1 MFIRCAINNNVQ
13 NYLYKYFERAFL
25 QKSKLLEWK
34 EMSIESPD
42 NELVVKLSQ
51 AKDFSDVFELV
62 EEALIKT
69 LNRKRGGIMLGLQD
83 LGAQR
88 NYFIGAYHVVGS
100 NWIVIN
106 KTPLRRIRAHSK
118 ESDELY
124 NAYLFHVMLHEYIH
138 ALGITDERLCRQVT
152 RDVTLQIIQDENHPA
167 VKLAV
172 QGLGALFPFM
182 RYYTPEDY
190 AMLER
195 SPDQRGM
202 PRIEIVRG
210 FDRKNTPYFS

>member
-1 MFIRCAINNNVQ
+1 
-13 NYLYKYFERAFL
+13 
-25 QKSKLLEWK
+25 
-34 EMSIESPD
+34 MSIESLG
-42 NELVVKLSQ
+42 NELVAKLSA

-62 EEALIKT
+62 ELALMKT

-83 LGAQR
+83 LGASR

-106 KTPLRRIRAHSK
+106 KTPLRKIRMHAK
-118 ESDELY
+118 DSDELY

-138 ALGITDERLCRQVT
+138 ALGITDERLCREIT
-152 RDVTLQIIQDENHPA
+152 KDVTLQLFDENHPA
-167 VKLAV
+167 TKLAV
-172 QGLGALFPFM
+172 NGLGALFPFM
-182 RYYTPEDY
+182 RYYTQEDY

-210 FDRKNTPYFS
+210 FNRKNTTYFS

>member
-1 MFIRCAINNNVQ
+1 MD
-13 NYLYKYFERAFL
+13 
-25 QKSKLLEWK
+25 
-34 EMSIESPD
+34 EMSVESPE
-42 NELVVKLSQ
+42 NELATKLSA

-62 EEALIKT
+62 EFALMKT

-83 LGAQR
+83 LGASR

-106 KTPLRRIRAHSK
+106 KTPLRKIRMHAK
-118 ESDELY
+118 DSDGLY

-152 RDVTLQIIQDENHPA
+152 RDVTLQLFDENHPA
-167 VKLAV
+167 TKLAIN
-172 QGLGALFPFM
+172 GLGALFPFM

-190 AMLER
+190 AALEQ

-202 PRIEIVRG
+202 PRIEVVRG
-210 FDRKNTPYFS
+210 FNRKNTQYFS

>member
-1 MFIRCAINNNVQ
+1 MYEEKQ
-13 NYLYKYFERAFL
+13 T
-25 QKSKLLEWK
+25 KLLEWN
-34 EMSIESPD
+34 EMSIESPGSD
-42 NELVVKLSQ
+42 LASKLSE
-51 AKDFSDVFELV
+51 ARDFSDIFELV
-62 EEALIKT
+62 EFSVQKT

-83 LGAQR
+83 LGANR

-106 KTPLRRIRAHSK
+106 KTPLRRIRMHAK
-118 ESDELY
+118 DSDELY

-138 ALGITDERLCRQVT
+138 ALGITDEGLCRQVT
-152 RDVTLQIIQDENHPA
+152 RDVTLQLFDENHPTA
-167 VKLAV
+167 KLAV
-172 QGLGALFPFM
+172 NGLGTLFPFM

-210 FDRKNTPYFS
+210 FDTRNTTYFS